1 MKALNL
7 TVLLLFISLQCYG
20 QLHTFKADDP
30 VSAKEMNE
38 NFQHLEKQ
46 FRGTKSIDIDCDNG
60 GSISA
65 AIANGFNDITV
76 LGTCS
81 ENLRYTVWRDD
92 SVDAYVPSGKFA
104 PRFLKITGANQTAKI
119 KDASSNSE
127 SLIYAAGGLTI
138 FLKDITL
145 EGGRRGVVGKRNSNL
160 LLSNVTVGSFRDRG
174 VDVQD
179 SSYLG
184 IDEGGVK
191 IIGTNSTETDRGLNL
206 GTGSTG
212 WVSKVNISNVKRGIT
227 LYSGSF
233 LTISEYTITAS
244 KRGIEIQDS
253 GFDDSSSSDSSIEGS
268 NEFALKVSN
277 GSFYNRKGKLEI
289 KNLNGGRAINFEQSN
304 GSIRNLK
311 ITDFEKIGENYVN
324 LILVDSGSVLLMGD
338 SEVTG
343 NFDRLLQL
351 EGGSSAS
358 LLQVKFTGESVD
370 KLIAASNGS
379 NLGIFNNSILN
390 VLSGKTSVDI
400 WGNSRLKMDNS
411 TISGSLTDRLLAL
424 DQGSTSE
431 IRDSTITCISCE
443 KAIDVLKD
451 SSLNLYDV
459 DVLSAN
465 KGITV
470 QKNSYLEMSSGSSV
484 SSENEP
490 AIAVSLGSGVDIR
503 GSTVTSTGKQAI
515 NIYFSSWASIVDE
528 NSNINRIDPGADIVI
543 SEGILRF
550 ADTTTIVDEISC
562 SSRGFVSGAEGRVN
576 NLGDGC

>member
-7 TVLLLFISLQCYG
+7 TLLLLFISLQCYG
-20 QLHTFKADDP
+20 QLHTFEADDP

-65 AIANGFNDITV
+65 SIANGFNDITV

-104 PRFLKITGANQTAKI
+104 PRFLKITGKNQSAKI

-138 FLKDITL
+138 FLKDIIL

-160 LLSNVTVGSFRDRG
+160 LLSNVTVSSFRDRG

-184 IDEGGVK
+184 IDEGGVI

-227 LYSGSF
+227 LYAGSF
-233 LTISEYTITAS
+233 LTISQYLIKAS

-277 GSFYNRKGKLEI
+277 GSFYKRKGKLEI
-289 KNLNGGRAINFEQSN
+289 KNLIGGRGIDLWQSKAQINTLKLLYFDNTGSGWNPAIRVGNASAL
-304 GSIRNLK
+304 NL
-311 ITDFEKIGENYVN
+311 NN
-324 LILVDSGSVLLMGD
+324 
-338 SEVTG
+338 SEVSDET
-343 NFDRLLQL
+343 DW
-351 EGGSSAS
+351 S
-358 LLQVKFTGESVD
+358 LISVD
-370 KLIAASNGS
+370 RSSMLEIG
-379 NLGIFNNSILN
+379 
-390 VLSGKTSVDI
+390 
-400 WGNSRLKMDNS
+400 DNS
-411 TISGSLTDRLLAL
+411 SIS
-424 DQGSTSE
+424 
-431 IRDSTITCISCE
+431 
-443 KAIDVLKD
+443 
-451 SSLNLYDV
+451 
-459 DVLSAN
+459 
-465 KGITV
+465 
-470 QKNSYLEMSSGSSV
+470 
-484 SSENEP
+484 
-490 AIAVSLGSGVDIR
+490 
-503 GSTVTSTGKQAI
+503 
-515 NIYFSSWASIVDE
+515 
-528 NSNINRIDPGADIVI
+528 
-543 SEGILRF
+543 
-550 ADTTTIVDEISC
+550 
-562 SSRGFVSGAEGRVN
+562 
-576 NLGDGC
+576 